1 MALGTPEKLG
11 QNGDQRTV
19 TMAHGL
25 TFLKGSKTS
34 ENAASNPIGEFKQ
47 EKKRKEK
54 RKKERKKE
62 RKKRI
67 EKKNSEQ

>member
-19 TMAHGL
+19 TMAHGS

-62 RKKRI
+62 RK
-67 EKKNSEQ
+67 E